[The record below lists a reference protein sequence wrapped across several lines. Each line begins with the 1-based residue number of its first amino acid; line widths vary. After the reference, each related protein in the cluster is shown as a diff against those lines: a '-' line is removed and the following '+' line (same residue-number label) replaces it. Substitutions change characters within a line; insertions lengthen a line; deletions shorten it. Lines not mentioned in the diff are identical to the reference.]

1 MAIELLKGDSEERPL
16 GCYIVENHK
25 VWIKEEGN
33 EKNPN
38 YSNFPPDHVHN
49 FFDLFVL
56 ERNFNILSWS
66 AALFLLL

>member
-33 EKNPN
+33 EKK
-38 YSNFPPDHVHN
+38 SK
-49 FFDLFVL
+49 LFK
-56 ERNFNILSWS
+56 LSS
-66 AALFLLL
+66 GSCA